1 MTWLNQAIQ
10 EKHLT
15 KSNTPI
21 HDKKKKTIRKIGI
34 KGNLLK
40 LEQNVHKTPIVNIQ
54 LSGEELMF
62 SP

>member
-10 EKHLT
+10 EKHLK

-21 HDKKKKTIRKIGI
+21 RVKKKPIRKIGI

-40 LEQNVHKTPIVNIQ
+40 LEQNVHKTPIVNIR
-54 LSGEELMF
+54 LSGEELML